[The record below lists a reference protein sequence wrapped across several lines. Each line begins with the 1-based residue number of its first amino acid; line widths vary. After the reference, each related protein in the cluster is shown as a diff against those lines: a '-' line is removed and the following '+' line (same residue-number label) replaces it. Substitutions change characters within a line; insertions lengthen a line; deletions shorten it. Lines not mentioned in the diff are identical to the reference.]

1 MWLRIGM
8 FKIINQKLKIME
20 SNFEIIYA
28 SEDEKRIMKIQ
39 DLALDFAKRIVEL
52 YKYLKYN
59 ADEYVISNQILRSG
73 TSVGA
78 NISESKYPQSDADY
92 LSKMNIALKEASE
105 TEFWLMLL
113 RDCHYIT
120 KEQADSLLNDCS
132 RIIKIL
138 ICIVRKVSS
147 RIKK

>member
-1 MWLRIGM
+1 
-8 FKIINQKLKIME
+8 ME

-92 LSKMNIALKEASE
+92 S
-105 TEFWLMLL
+105 
-113 RDCHYIT
+113 
-120 KEQADSLLNDCS
+120 
-132 RIIKIL
+132 
-138 ICIVRKVSS
+138 
-147 RIKK
+147 

>member
-1 MWLRIGM
+1 
-8 FKIINQKLKIME
+8 ME

-120 KEQADSLLNDCS
+120 KEQADSLLNDYS